1 MPISYPMK
9 GDRVPDL
16 LETTQ
21 QQIAARLAKLRPTV
35 EEVKRLEA
43 AVAALEGLGG
53 STAKPATARA
63 ATPARPKSAAPKRR
77 KRRGGRPRG
86 SKSRTKAAPA
96 PASAAPAAASAA
108 ETPSTSSPRRS
119 ARRRAKAPRTP
130 GGTRALQA
138 VSIITENPGIKVADL
153 ARKMG
158 INRTG
163 LYRILPPPELEGK
176 ILRRGLRW
184 YPAGS

>member
-1 MPISYPMK
+1 MK

-43 AVAALEGLGG
+43 AAAALEGLGA
-53 STAKPATARA
+53 STATAP
-63 ATPARPKSAAPKRR
+63 TPPRPKGATPKRR
-77 KRRGGRPRG
+77 ARRRRGRRG
-86 SKSRTKAAPA
+86 SKAKK
-96 PASAAPAAASAA
+96 AASAISAAAVAAPPA
-108 ETPSTSSPRRS
+108 ETP
-119 ARRRAKAPRTP
+119 AKASPPLLTRRVKPPRTP
-130 GGTRALQA
+130 GGTRAIQA
-138 VSIITENPGIKVADL
+138 VSLISENPGIKVAGL
-153 ARKMG
+153 ARLMG

-163 LYRILPPPELEGK
+163 LYRILPTPELEGK

-184 YPAGS
+184 YPTGS

>member
-1 MPISYPMK
+1 MK

-16 LETTQ
+16 LETMQ
-21 QQIAARLAKLRPTV
+21 QQIAARLAKLRPTL

-43 AVAALEGLGG
+43 AVAALEDLGA
-53 STAKPATARA
+53 STAKPATPKA
-63 ATPARPKSAAPKRR
+63 ATPAPAKSAPRKRR
-77 KRRGGRPRG
+77 KRRGGAPRG
-86 SKSRTKAAPA
+86 PKTRAKTAPA
-96 PASAAPAAASAA
+96 PAPPAAAAAHAAPAAKSTPAA
-108 ETPSTSSPRRS
+108 TRPRR
-119 ARRRAKAPRTP
+119 RKAPRTP
-130 GGTRALQA
+130 GGTRAVQA
-138 VSIITENPGIKVADL
+138 VAIITENPGIKVADL